1 MNVIRS
7 HCTNRILFLVV
18 GALLCARAAF
28 AQEARLTGS
37 FTSGGFRGPSEAE
50 TLWSVGAFAGGEKE
64 WPDLILRGHFGF
76 TQEYGTA
83 MCGSMFTEPGYY
95 PVDVVEFTPG
105 DKSRQTYDIGG
116 GLALKNASRWI
127 PGADITFRGINYAKR
142 KDLRHTTY
150 RQEMALS
157 PFVQYKADGWHAD
170 LRYTFGKTSEF
181 IQAEQI
187 GPARAESYYAFL
199 DKGLRYGTLQAWDGS
214 GVHLSEPGV
223 DRFPVNELSHGLSL
237 AFAGL
242 HGLEAS
248 LEFTY
253 SMGEVG
259 EKGYTWFRFPSTHW
273 DGLVAWQ
280 FGGGRLTHRLEARVR
295 LMGRQLYESVIEKVN
310 DGGVTTPSILGSNRI
325 FAERVLDGALLYRM
339 EREDGLLLE
348 ALLETDAD
356 IRLSTLMYPFWDR
369 DRARHCHL
377 GLRSEIP
384 LGAFQVKAGCTVGGS
399 IFGHRHTVD
408 TDDDNIGV
416 SSRPFQLTDWY
427 EMESELGDVLH
438 TELSLALRYNF
449 KAFYLEAGCDWTHA
463 FGVQFL
469 PGANRQ
475 TTQITIGYKW

>member
-1 MNVIRS
+1 MNAIRS

-199 DKGLRYGTLQAWDGS
+199 DKGLFFGTYQAWDGS

-223 DRFPVNELSHGLSL
+223 DRFPVNELSHGVSLS
-237 AFAGL
+237 AEGF
-242 HGLEAS
+242 GLEAS
-248 LEFTY
+248 AGFTY

-259 EKGYTWFRFPSTHW
+259 EKGYTWFRFPSREIDAMAAYTFMENDIRHRIRAQYSW
-273 DGLVAWQ
+273 KNR
-280 FGGGRLTHRLEARVR
+280 RLF
-295 LMGRQLYESVIEKVN
+295 ESVIEKVN
-310 DGGVTTPSILGSNRI
+310 DGGVTTPSIIGANRVYLEKRMDLAFSYRI
-325 FAERVLDGALLYRM
+325 DWPDGRT
-339 EREDGLLLE
+339 LE
-348 ALLETDAD
+348 AFMLIDDER
-356 IRLSTLMYPFWDR
+356 RLSTLMFPFFDLDTANHFAFGVESTR
-369 DRARHCHL
+369 PVGPFSIRGGFRV
-377 GLRSEIP
+377 
-384 LGAFQVKAGCTVGGS
+384 GALAFDHQDSVN
-399 IFGHRHTVD
+399 
-408 TDDDNIGV
+408 TDNDNIGV
-416 SSRPFQLTDWY
+416 SSTPFRLTDWF
-427 EMESELGDVLH
+427 EKDAEWTDALRLG
-438 TELSLALRYNF
+438 LSLALRYNF